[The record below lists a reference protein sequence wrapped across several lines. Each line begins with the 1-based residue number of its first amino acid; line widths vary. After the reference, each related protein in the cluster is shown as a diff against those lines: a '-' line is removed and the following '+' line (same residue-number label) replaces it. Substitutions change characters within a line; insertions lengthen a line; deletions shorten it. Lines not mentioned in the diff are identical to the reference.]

1 MISILYLKI
10 KQENSVQNKTLEE
23 INKKLDWQWFRSLIK
38 LLEEAQSIQEL
49 KSIII
54 ESFTKYQDTKKIKII
69 LAESTLDDDRFEEE
83 INKFILEH
91 ELSHENIEKLIIKRM
106 PCKLSKTSYIFPL
119 ESSERILGLVKLE
132 QNSTIDNNYLNLVW
146 SFLDST
152 AEIINVLLNL
162 GPNSKTEA
170 KNASYSIFNNMK
182 GFLEASLERL
192 KSVEEQNQQ
201 LIKIN
206 ETRTELINNVS
217 HELRTPLVS
226 IMGFS
231 KLLQRRE
238 IEQNLVLEASEQIQ
252 SAGSRLSRMIDDL
265 IQLNRASTQGWQLN
279 VERLDLGEIGKIVIE
294 SLSPL
299 NKKHKFSFDYPDD
312 YPMIEGDRKL
322 LRQVIENLL
331 LNALKYSPNGG
342 SINLSISIDDKE
354 ERLNFAVA
362 DEGIGM
368 TADEKSKVFDRF
380 YRAKNKDTENISGLG
395 LGLSI
400 CKDVV
405 EALNGTISCE
415 SKFNEGSTF
424 TISMR
429 Y

>member
-1 MISILYLKI
+1 MH
-10 KQENSVQNKTLEE
+10 NKTLEDT
-23 INKKLDWQWFRSLIK
+23 NKKLNWQWFRNLIN
-38 LLEEAQSIQEL
+38 LLEEAQTINEL

-54 ESFTKYQDTKKIKII
+54 ESFTKYQDAKKIEII
-69 LAESTLDDDRFEEE
+69 ITESTLDDDKFEEE
-83 INKFILEH
+83 INKFVQSY
-91 ELSHENIEKLIIKRM
+91 ELSHDNIENLIIKRT
-106 PCKLSKTSYIFPL
+106 PCKLSSSSYIFPL
-119 ESSERILGLVKLE
+119 ESAGRILGLFKMEL
-132 QNSTIDNNYLNLVW
+132 NSSFSDNYLNLIW
-146 SFLDST
+146 SFSDAVGET
-152 AEIINVLLNL
+152 INSLLNL
-162 GPNSKTEA
+162 GPNSKKEA
-170 KNASYSIFNNMK
+170 KDASFSIFNNMK

-192 KSVEEQNQQ
+192 KSLEEQNQQ

-279 VERLDLGEIGKIVIE
+279 VERLDLGEIGRIVVE

-331 LNALKYSPNGG
+331 LNALKYSPKGGEIRLFIEIDKKNG
-342 SINLSISIDDKE
+342 
-354 ERLNFAVA
+354 RLNFSVK

-368 TADEKSKVFDRF
+368 TETEQSRIFDRF

-405 EALNGTISCE
+405 EALNGNITCQSQ
-415 SKFNEGSTF
+415 FNEGSTF

>member
-1 MISILYLKI
+1 MPY
-10 KQENSVQNKTLEE
+10 KTLDDT
-23 INKKLDWQWFRSLIK
+23 NKKLDWQWFRNLIK
-38 LLEEAQSIQEL
+38 LLEEVQGINEL

-54 ESFTKYQDTKKIKII
+54 ESFTKYQDTKNIELII
-69 LAESTLDDDRFEEE
+69 TESTLDDDLFEDE
-83 INKFILEH
+83 INKFVQEH
-91 ELSHENIEKLIIKRM
+91 ELSHENIEELIIKRM
-106 PCKLSKTSYIFPL
+106 PCKLSSTSYVFPL
-119 ESSERILGLVKLE
+119 ESAGRILCLFKIEHNSKL
-132 QNSTIDNNYLNLVW
+132 DNNYLNMIWGFSDAV
-146 SFLDST
+146 S
-152 AEIINVLLNL
+152 EIVNVLLNL

-170 KNASYSIFNNMK
+170 KNTSYSIFNNMK

-238 IEQNLVLEASEQIQ
+238 IEQSLVLEASEQIQ

-265 IQLNRASTQGWQLN
+265 IQLNRANTQGWQLN

-299 NKKHKFSFDYPDD
+299 NKKHKFSFDYPED

-331 LNALKYSPNGG
+331 LNSLKYSPKGG
-342 SINLSISIDDKE
+342 EISMQMTLDKRNQ
-354 ERLNFAVA
+354 RLNFSVK

-368 TADEKSKVFDRF
+368 TSDEQSKIFDRF
-380 YRAKNKDTENISGLG
+380 YRAKNKNTENISGLG

-400 CKDVV
+400 CKDVI
-405 EALNGTISCE
+405 EALNGTITCE
-415 SKFNEGSTF
+415 SKYNEGSIF

>member
-1 MISILYLKI
+1 MISILYLTI
-10 KQENSVQNKTLEE
+10 WVFVLQNRTIEDT
-23 INKKLDWQWFRSLIK
+23 NKNLDWQWFRNLIK
-38 LLEEAQSIQEL
+38 LIEEAQNISSI
-49 KSIII
+49 KKTVKDGFS
-54 ESFTKYQDTKKIKII
+54 KYQDTKRIELII
-69 LAESTLDDDRFEEE
+69 TESRLDDDQFEDQ
-83 INKFILEH
+83 INKFVQEH
-91 ELSHENIEKLIIKRM
+91 ELTHQNIQDLIIKRI
-106 PCKLSKTSYIFPL
+106 PCKLSREKYIFPI
-119 ESSERILGLVKLE
+119 ESANRLLGLFKIE
-132 QNSTIDNNYLNLVW
+132 HNTNIDNNYLNLIW
-146 SFLDST
+146 SFSDAL
-152 AEIINVLLNL
+152 AQRVHEILTL
-162 GPNSKTEA
+162 GPNSKLEV
-170 KNASYSIFNNMK
+170 KNASFSIFNNMK

-192 KSVEEQNQQ
+192 KSLEEQNQQ

-238 IEQNLVLEASEQIQ
+238 IEQSLVLEASEQIQ

-279 VERLDLGEIGKIVIE
+279 VERLDLGEIGKIVVE

-299 NKKHKFSFDYPDD
+299 NKKHKFSFNYPEN

-322 LRQVIENLL
+322 LRQVVENLL
-331 LNALKYSPNGG
+331 LNALKYSPKGG
-342 SINLSISIDDKE
+342 EINLSIIVDKKDQ
-354 ERLNFAVA
+354 RLKFSVK

-368 TADEKSKVFDRF
+368 TSNEQAKVFDRF

-405 EALNGTISCE
+405 EALNGIITCE
-415 SKFNEGSTF
+415 SEYNKGSTF

>member
-1 MISILYLKI
+1 
-10 KQENSVQNKTLEE
+10 VHNKTLEDT
-23 INKKLDWQWFRSLIK
+23 NKKLNWQWFRNLIN
-38 LLEEAQSIQEL
+38 LLEEAQTINEL

-54 ESFTKYQDTKKIKII
+54 ESFTKYQDAKKIEII
-69 LAESTLDDDRFEEE
+69 ITESTLDDDRFEEE
-83 INKFILEH
+83 INKFVQNY
-91 ELSHENIEKLIIKRM
+91 ELNHDNIEKLIIKRI
-106 PCKLSKTSYIFPL
+106 PCKLSSTSYIFPL
-119 ESSERILGLVKLE
+119 ESAGRILGLFKMEL
-132 QNSTIDNNYLNLVW
+132 NSSFSDSYLNLVW
-146 SFLDST
+146 SFSDSVGET
-152 AEIINVLLNL
+152 INSLLNL
-162 GPNSKTEA
+162 GPNSKKEA
-170 KNASYSIFNNMK
+170 KDASFSIFNNMK

-192 KSVEEQNQQ
+192 KSLEEQNQQ

-279 VERLDLGEIGKIVIE
+279 VERLDLGEIGRIVVE

-331 LNALKYSPNGG
+331 LNALKYSPKGGEIHLFIEIDKKNG
-342 SINLSISIDDKE
+342 
-354 ERLNFAVA
+354 RLNFSVK

-368 TADEKSKVFDRF
+368 TETEQSRIFDRF

-405 EALNGTISCE
+405 EALNGNITCQSQ
-415 SKFNEGSTF
+415 FNEGSTF

>member
-1 MISILYLKI
+1 VPY
-10 KQENSVQNKTLEE
+10 KTLDDT
-23 INKKLDWQWFRSLIK
+23 NKKLDWQWFRNLIK
-38 LLEEAQSIQEL
+38 LLEEVQGINEL

-54 ESFTKYQDTKKIKII
+54 ESFTKYQDTKNIELII
-69 LAESTLDDDRFEEE
+69 TESTLDDDLFEDE
-83 INKFILEH
+83 INKFVQEH
-91 ELSHENIEKLIIKRM
+91 ELSHENIEELIIKRM
-106 PCKLSKTSYIFPL
+106 PCKLSSTSYVFPL
-119 ESSERILGLVKLE
+119 ESAGRILGLFKIEHNSKL
-132 QNSTIDNNYLNLVW
+132 DNNYLNMIWGFSDAV
-146 SFLDST
+146 S
-152 AEIINVLLNL
+152 EIVNVLLNL

-170 KNASYSIFNNMK
+170 KNTSYSIFNNMK

-238 IEQNLVLEASEQIQ
+238 IEQSLVLEASEQIQ

-265 IQLNRASTQGWQLN
+265 IQLNRANTQGWQLN

-299 NKKHKFSFDYPDD
+299 NKKHKFSFDYPED

-331 LNALKYSPNGG
+331 LNSLKYSPKGG
-342 SINLSISIDDKE
+342 EISMQMTLDKRNQ
-354 ERLNFAVA
+354 RLNFSVK

-368 TADEKSKVFDRF
+368 TSDEQSKIFDRF
-380 YRAKNKDTENISGLG
+380 YRAKNKNTENISGLG

-400 CKDVV
+400 CKDVI
-405 EALNGTISCE
+405 EALNGTITCE
-415 SKFNEGSTF
+415 SKYNEGSIF

>member
-1 MISILYLKI
+1 M
-10 KQENSVQNKTLEE
+10 ENKTLSEP
-23 INKKLDWQWFRSLIK
+23 NKKIDWNWFRKLIK
-38 LLEEAQSIQEL
+38 LVEDTGNISQL
-49 KSIII
+49 KKTILDSFSKYQDIRNISLIII
-54 ESFTKYQDTKKIKII
+54 ETN
-69 LAESTLDDDRFEEE
+69 LDDNDFEDE
-83 INKFILEH
+83 INNFIQDQ
-91 ELSHENIEKLIIKRM
+91 ELNHAQIETLIMQKS
-106 PCKLSKTSYIFPL
+106 PCMISKSEYIFPL
-119 ESSERILGLVKLE
+119 ESASRILGLMQISFN
-132 QNSTIDNNYLNLVW
+132 QNIDDQYFNLLW
-146 SFLDST
+146 SFSDALSQRIHEVITLSSDSK
-152 AEIINVLLNL
+152 I
-162 GPNSKTEA
+162 EA

-279 VERLDLGEIGKIVIE
+279 VERLDLGEIGKIVVE

-299 NKKHKFSFDYPDD
+299 NKKHKFLFSYPEK

-322 LRQVIENLL
+322 LRQVVENLL

-342 SINLSISIDDKE
+342 AITLSISLDKKS
-354 ERLNFAVA
+354 ERLDFSVI

-368 TADEKSKVFDRF
+368 TGEEQAKVFDRF

-405 EALNGTISCE
+405 EALNGNISCKSE
-415 SKFNEGSTF
+415 YNKGSTF
-424 TISMR
+424 TLSMR

>member
-1 MISILYLKI
+1 MPY
-10 KQENSVQNKTLEE
+10 KTLDDT
-23 INKKLDWQWFRSLIK
+23 NKKLDWQWFRNLIK
-38 LLEEAQSIQEL
+38 LLEEVQGINEL

-54 ESFTKYQDTKKIKII
+54 ESFTKYQDTKNIELII
-69 LAESTLDDDRFEEE
+69 TESTLDDDLFEDE
-83 INKFILEH
+83 INKFVQEH
-91 ELSHENIEKLIIKRM
+91 ELSHENIEELIIKRM
-106 PCKLSKTSYIFPL
+106 PCKLSRTSYVFPL
-119 ESSERILGLVKLE
+119 ESAGRILGLFKIEHNSKL
-132 QNSTIDNNYLNLVW
+132 DNNYLNMIWGFSDAV
-146 SFLDST
+146 S
-152 AEIINVLLNL
+152 EIVNVLLNL

-170 KNASYSIFNNMK
+170 KNTSYSIFNNMK

-238 IEQNLVLEASEQIQ
+238 IEQSLVLEASEQIQ

-265 IQLNRASTQGWQLN
+265 IQLNRANTQGWQLN

-299 NKKHKFSFDYPDD
+299 NKKHKFSFDYPED

-331 LNALKYSPNGG
+331 LNSLKYSPKGG
-342 SINLSISIDDKE
+342 EISMQMTLDKRNQ
-354 ERLNFAVA
+354 RLNFSVK

-368 TADEKSKVFDRF
+368 TSDEQSKIFDRF
-380 YRAKNKDTENISGLG
+380 YRAKNKNTENISGLG

-400 CKDVV
+400 CKDVI
-405 EALNGTISCE
+405 EALNGTITCE
-415 SKFNEGSTF
+415 SKYNEGSIF